1 MEKIQA
7 LQTAVTGSKQVI
19 TDAAAAL
26 GAIRPGAEEE

>member
-19 TDAAAAL
+19 INAAVAL
-26 GAIRPGAEEE
+26 GAIRPGTEEE